1 MCRVLDTV
9 LSGRRLHSRAE
20 LSMQVLRPARLER
33 RESRCGGWRRRRR
46 AGTRPAPRPDAQFGS
61 CLGREGGRAARAAGK
76 CSLGATESSARGR
89 ARGIVGV
96 IVLGSAAEAHKGPL
110 EDSNPQRAP
119 RRLLG
124 LWRQWLGD
132 LRPPERGRCGDS
144 RRLGDGG
151 GAEQPRAPRSPR
163 GRGGQGS
170 PPRVGA
176 GLTALVVVG
185 GGCASCF
192 PSGTWVL
199 YPLWSWGLHSRAG
212 TAGFD
217 VAAAPRLTPR
227 ASNRAKRTCFHGC
240 IFLAGSGAPG
250 PPTESPP

>member
-1 MCRVLDTV
+1 MGEGQRNPE
-9 LSGRRLHSRAE
+9 RLG
-20 LSMQVLRPARLER
+20 L
-33 RESRCGGWRRRRR
+33 R
-46 AGTRPAPRPDAQFGS
+46 AG
-61 CLGREGGRAARAAGK
+61 
-76 CSLGATESSARGR
+76 
-89 ARGIVGV
+89 
-96 IVLGSAAEAHKGPL
+96 
-110 EDSNPQRAP
+110 
-119 RRLLG
+119 
-124 LWRQWLGD
+124 
-132 LRPPERGRCGDS
+132 
-144 RRLGDGG
+144 GG
-151 GAEQPRAPRSPR
+151 GE
-163 GRGGQGS
+163 GS

-227 ASNRAKRTCFHGC
+227 ASSRAKRTCFHGC
-240 IFLAGSGAPG
+240 IFLAGPGALG